1 MKILLASGLALLL
14 SACASVPANQA
25 LGDARAWAGRA
36 EAPEPTLALDAAARE
51 ALQAERRRLLQGELT
66 EAAAVKL
73 ALRSSPAAQALMA
86 DGWALQS
93 ATAESATWPRL
104 GLAFERSRHD
114 GELARATT
122 LSIGLAELVTLPL
135 RQANADRQRELQRLT
150 LASELLALHGAVR
163 QQWIRAVAAG
173 QLLVYH
179 QEVLQVADA
188 GDGLALSMQK
198 AGNFSLLQRSR
209 EQAYFADAKAQVARA
224 TLQLTAER
232 EALVRLLGLTA
243 DEAAAVRWPERL
255 PDLPQAARARSE
267 VMQAAARER
276 LDVAVAQARWQAA
289 SGSQR
294 TAPLLGSLDVELDF
308 TRETEGGSVTRSR
321 ELALSLAMPDA
332 ALLRRQTANATT
344 LAAAQRL
351 EQVRAVATST
361 VRERHAA
368 YATAHDL
375 ARHFRDEVVPLRKTI
390 ADEML
395 LRYNGMLSGVFALL
409 ADARAQVGA
418 VIGAIEAQRD
428 FWLAQAALDAAIL
441 GAPSTAPLLQA
452 STPAATESKGG
463 H

>member
-14 SACASVPANQA
+14 SACASVPAEQA

-36 EAPEPTLALDAAARE
+36 NAPAPTLALDAATRE

-66 EAAAVKL
+66 EAVAVQL
-73 ALRSSPAAQALMA
+73 ALRSSPAAQALVA
-86 DGWALQS
+86 EGWALQS

-150 LASELLALHGAVR
+150 LASDLLALHGAVR

-179 QEVLQVADA
+179 QQVLQVADA
-188 GDGLALSMQK
+188 GDGLALGMQK

-209 EQAYFADAKAQVARA
+209 EQAYLADAKAQVARA
-224 TLQLTAER
+224 TLQVTAER
-232 EALVRLLGLTA
+232 EALVRLLGLNA
-243 DEAAAVRWPERL
+243 DEAAALRWPERL
-255 PDLPQAARARSE
+255 PDLPAAARARSE

-276 LDVAVAQARWQAA
+276 LDLAVAQARWQSAT
-289 SGSQR
+289 GSQR
-294 TAPLLGSLDVELDF
+294 TALLGSLDVEFDF

-321 ELALSLAMPDA
+321 ELGLSLAMPDA
-332 ALLRRQTANATT
+332 ALLRRQAAEASA

-351 EQVRAVATST
+351 EQVRAEATST

-368 YATAHDL
+368 YTTAHDL

-441 GAPSTAPLLQA
+441 GAPSTAPALQA

>member
-14 SACASVPANQA
+14 SACASVPAEQA
-25 LGDARAWAGRA
+25 LGDVRAWAGRA
-36 EAPEPTLALDAAARE
+36 NAPAPTLALDAAARE
-51 ALQAERRRLLQGELT
+51 ALQVERRRLLQGELT
-66 EAAAVKL
+66 EAAALQL
-73 ALRSSPAAQALMA
+73 ALRSSAAAQALMA

-122 LSIGLAELVTLPL
+122 LSIGLSELVTLPL
-135 RQANADRQRELQRLT
+135 RQANADRQRALQRLT
-150 LASELLALHGAVR
+150 LASDLLALHGAVR

-179 QEVLQVADA
+179 QQVLQVADA
-188 GDGLALSMQK
+188 GDGLALGMQK

-209 EQAYFADAKAQVARA
+209 EQAYLADAKAQVARA
-224 TLQLTAER
+224 TLQVTAER
-232 EALVRLLGLTA
+232 EALVRLLGLSA
-243 DEAAAVRWPERL
+243 GEAAALRWPERL
-255 PDLPQAARARSE
+255 PDVPPAARARGE
-267 VMQAAARER
+267 ALQAAARER

-289 SGSQR
+289 TGSQR
-294 TAPLLGSLDVELDF
+294 TALLGSLDVELDL

-321 ELALSLAMPDA
+321 ELGLSLALPDA
-332 ALLRRQTANATT
+332 ALLRRQAADAGA

-351 EQVRAVATST
+351 EQVRVEAAST

-368 YATAHDL
+368 YTTAHEL

-441 GAPSTAPLLQA
+441 GTPSTAPSLQA
-452 STPAATESKGG
+452 ATPAATESKGG

>member
-14 SACASVPANQA
+14 SACASVPADQA

-36 EAPEPTLALDAAARE
+36 NAPAPTLALDAAARE
-51 ALQAERRRLLQGELT
+51 ALQVERRRLLQGELT
-66 EAAAVKL
+66 EAAAVQL

-86 DGWALQS
+86 DGWAMQS
-93 ATAESATWPRL
+93 AMAESATWPRL

-179 QEVLQVADA
+179 QQVLQVADA
-188 GDGLALSMQK
+188 GDGLAQGMQK

-224 TLQLTAER
+224 TLQVTAER
-232 EALVRLLGLTA
+232 EALARLLGLSA

-255 PDLPQAARARSE
+255 PEMPPAARARSE

-289 SGSQR
+289 TGSQR
-294 TAPLLGSLDVELDF
+294 TALLGSLDVEFDF

-321 ELALSLAMPDA
+321 ELGLSLAMPDA
-332 ALLRRQTANATT
+332 ALLRRQAADGTA

-351 EQVRAVATST
+351 EQVRAEASST

-368 YATAHDL
+368 YATAHEL

-395 LRYNGMLSGVFALL
+395 LRYNGMLSSVFALL

-418 VIGAIEAQRD
+418 VVGAIEAQRD

-441 GAPSTAPLLQA
+441 GAPSAAPSLQA